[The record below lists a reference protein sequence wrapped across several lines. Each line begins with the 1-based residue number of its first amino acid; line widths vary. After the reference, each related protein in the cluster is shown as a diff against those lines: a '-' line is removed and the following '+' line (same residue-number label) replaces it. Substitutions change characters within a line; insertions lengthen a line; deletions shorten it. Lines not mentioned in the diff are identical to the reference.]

1 MLKKPIN
8 AKKPKTD
15 NKIIVPF
22 FIFFVVFLF
31 VVPLNNLMAY
41 YIDFKIN
48 GKFFDHFIFY
58 IDH

>member
-1 MLKKPIN
+1 LLEKVLNVLHPLKAIN

-31 VVPLNNLMAY
+31 VVPLNNFRAY
-41 YIDFKIN
+41 CIDFKIS
-48 GKFFDHFIFY
+48 
-58 IDH
+58 